1 MAVAPSL
8 FDAPAAP
15 VLPSAAGWV
24 TGTLF
29 GDVAVILCVIAVAIV
44 GILLMIGRL
53 SVRDAARVVIGC
65 FVLLGAPV
73 IAAGLRSAA
82 DNAGARPVAVP
93 QAIETGAEPVTV
105 PPAN

>member
-1 MAVAPSL
+1 VSVAPSL

-29 GDVAVILCVIAVAIV
+29 GDVAASLCVIAVAIM
-44 GILLMIGRL
+44 GILLMTGRL

-65 FVLLGAPV
+65 FVLLGAPL

-82 DNAGARPVAVP
+82 DNARTAP
-93 QAIETGAEPVTV
+93 AIEAAAVV
-105 PPAN
+105 PGPLPTAN